1 MHRIHEY
8 LVSATIFLLPFL
20 YSLGMSQGR
29 GVLGGMGQDA
39 SFYPV
44 FLGML
49 IWTVEI
55 FLGKK
60 IFFPKSLSFYS
71 LLFFLFVLI
80 ISGVV
85 NSGEII
91 NAELYGQTGVSR
103 YIAQTGALFL
113 YFFGTLYF
121 YNFFRNYQRDIYQ
134 FVGKLLL
141 ASFVLSAA
149 YSCLE
154 VGSFVSES
162 VGSLLLSVD
171 QLFRGANTESIYG
184 WRLRSLAF
192 EASLFG
198 TYISAVFPWI
208 LLAALR
214 RGKTYIL
221 LLFVCIG
228 MVILSFS
235 RTPYGVCIAQF
246 VLVLLLLKG
255 NFIKTYGKAL
265 IGGFFLIVIIV
276 YGVEEF
282 LGGMFT
288 TDDMINTITAL
299 WTFDSAVKETSNLT
313 RFGSQAAAWNV
324 FLENPLWG
332 IGWGQGALCLVD
344 YYPYWAWD
352 SIEIREYFRYNPSIF
367 GIYPRILAELGLVGI
382 TTWICLWGFAV
393 ANIYCRFKR
402 LGNEHDVALMVSII
416 GVLLSGFNMD
426 IFHFWA
432 YWIFLGMAWALETK
446 QGRC

>member
-8 LVSATIFLLPFL
+8 LVGATIFLLPFL

-29 GVLGGMGQDA
+29 GFLGGMGQDA

-49 IWTVEI
+49 IWTVEL
-55 FLGKK
+55 FLGGK
-60 IFFPKSLSFYS
+60 IFFPKSLSFYFSLVFLS
-71 LLFFLFVLI
+71 LLVL
-80 ISGVV
+80 SGIV
-85 NSGEII
+85 NLGNII
-91 NAELYGQTGVSR
+91 NAEFYGQTGIFR
-103 YIAQTGALFL
+103 YVVQTGTMFL

-121 YNFFRNYQRDIYQ
+121 YNFFRNYQGDIYR

-141 ASFVLSAA
+141 ASFVLSAT

-154 VGSFVSES
+154 VGSFVSEF
-162 VGSLLLSVD
+162 VASLLLSVD
-171 QLFRGANTESIYG
+171 QLFRGANTESVYG

-221 LLFVCIG
+221 LLFICIG
-228 MVILSFS
+228 MVALSFS
-235 RTPYGVCIAQF
+235 RTPYGVCAVQF
-246 VLVLLLLKG
+246 ILLLLFLKG
-255 NFIKTYGKAL
+255 NLIKTYGKAL
-265 IGGFFLIVIIV
+265 IGISSVVIIIA
-276 YGVEEF
+276 YAVEIF
-282 LGGMFT
+282 LGGIFT
-288 TDDMINTITAL
+288 TDDMINTVSAL

-313 RFGSQAAAWNV
+313 RFGSQVAAWNV
-324 FLENPLWG
+324 FLENPFCG

-352 SIEIREYFRYNPSIF
+352 SIEIREYFQYNPSIF
-367 GIYPRILAELGLVGI
+367 GVHPRILAELGILGMM
-382 TTWICLWGFAV
+382 TWLLLWGGAI
-393 ANIYCRFKR
+393 ANIYRRFKR
-402 LGNEHDVALMVSII
+402 QGNEYDVVLMISII

-426 IFHFWA
+426 MFHFWA
-432 YWIFLGMAWALETK
+432 YWIFLGVAWALETK